1 MQTRGELTRRG
12 WALLVTA
19 VAAAGAGYLVG
30 VVELYPLAAGAVV
43 LVLSAR
49 AWVGARAWDVRA
61 SRAIRPA
68 RVPAGYEA
76 RVFVSVY
83 NHDTRR
89 SPVLVVRDAFADGR
103 AAGAFAVAPLASGE
117 SRSAAYRLPA
127 PRRGVVEFDPLGIE
141 VCDPF
146 GLARVTRT
154 VAPAASLTV
163 HPRVD
168 LLPHGTIPSDSER
181 DQQFSVPLL
190 GRGGDEF
197 YALREYQAGDDL
209 RQVHWV
215 SSARTDELMI
225 RQPQNLWRGR
235 TTIVLDARAPVHD
248 RQSFEE
254 TLSAAASLAVS
265 GLRGG
270 MQVRLIVVGGHDTGF
285 GMGAGHEARVLDI
298 LAVASPTTGGTMS
311 AELRRAGARG
321 TVVLVTTDGAP
332 MGDLSAAARANG
344 LSDAVIVVIGRAASG
359 EHAGGTRRMAAIA
372 AGAGGRCSVVR
383 VGPGTSFVDAWVARD
398 RRPVASAARR

>member
-1 MQTRGELTRRG
+1 MGTRSALTRRG

-19 VAAAGAGYLVG
+19 VGAAAAGYLVG
-30 VVELYPLAAGAVV
+30 IVELYPLAAGAVV

-61 SRAIRPA
+61 WRAIRPA
-68 RVPAGYEA
+68 RVPAGSDA
-76 RVFVSVY
+76 RVFVSVCNY
-83 NHDTRR
+83 DTRR
-89 SPVLVVRDAFADGR
+89 SPLLVVRDSFADGR
-103 AAGAFAVAPLASGE
+103 SAGVFAVAPLASGE
-117 SRSAAYRLPA
+117 TRSAAYRLPA
-127 PRRGVVEFDPLGIE
+127 PRRGIIDFSPLGIE

-146 GLARVTRT
+146 GVARVNRT
-154 VAPAASLTV
+154 VAPALSLTV

-168 LLPHGTIPSDSER
+168 LVPHGTIPSDSER
-181 DQQFSVPLL
+181 DQRVSVPLL

-225 RQPQNLWRGR
+225 RQPQTLWRGR
-235 TTIVLDARAPVHD
+235 TTIVVDARAPVHD
-248 RQSFEE
+248 RRSFEE

-270 MQVRLIVVGGHDTGF
+270 MQLRLVVLGGQDTGF
-285 GMGAGHEARVLDI
+285 GTGPPHEGRILDT
-298 LAVASPTTGGTMS
+298 LALASPTKGGAMS

-321 TVVLVTTDGAP
+321 TIVLVTTDGAP
-332 MGDLSAAARANG
+332 MSDLSAAARSNG
-344 LSDAVIVVIGRAASG
+344 SSDAVIVVIGRGGSG
-359 EHAGGTRRMAAIA
+359 EQAGGTRQMAPIA

-383 VGPGTSFVDAWVARD
+383 VGAGASFVDAWVARD
-398 RRPVASAARR
+398 RRPVISAARR